1 MSLDKKSLPSTHRT
15 FVQKFH
21 DDQACAA
28 FLEQLRW
35 PDGFCCPACQTIG
48 VPWRQSRGRL
58 VCAACRHQTTVTT
71 GTILEKTRMPLTT
84 WFDAAWHL
92 TTAKSGLSAKTLEK
106 TLGTSYVTAW
116 AILQRFR
123 VAMVRSEREKLS
135 GRVEVDETLIGGVK
149 QGGRRGRGVSSAVV
163 AIAVE
168 LIEPKG
174 FGRIRMRHISNASGE
189 NLDAFVNDCITKGA
203 TVHTDGWTGYNGLS
217 ALGYQHKRTILSA
230 TDDPPHV
237 SMPGVHRVAS
247 LLKRWILGTHQG
259 SVLPE
264 HLQSYLE
271 EFTFR
276 FNRRTS
282 KSRGLVFFRLMEQS
296 MATKPVTLSDVTY
309 GYNWN
314 NSAGGAS

>member
-1 MSLDKKSLPSTHRT
+1 
-15 FVQKFH
+15 
-21 DDQACAA
+21 
-28 FLEQLRW
+28 
-35 PDGFCCPACQTIG
+35 
-48 VPWRQSRGRL
+48 
-58 VCAACRHQTTVTT
+58 VTT
-71 GTILEKTRMPLTT
+71 DTILEKTRMPLTT
-84 WFDAAWHL
+84 WFDAAWQL

-135 GRVEVDETLIGGVK
+135 GVVEVDETFIGGTK
-149 QGGRRGRGVSSAVV
+149 QGGKRGRGTSNAVV

-168 LIEPKG
+168 LIEPMG
-174 FGRIRMRHISNASGE
+174 FGRIRMRHIAKASGT
-189 NLDAFVNDCITKGA
+189 NLDAFVTDCIAKEA
-203 TVHTDGWTGYNGLS
+203 TVHTDGWTGYKGLS
-217 ALGYQHKRTILSA
+217 GLGYEHKKTILSSSG
-230 TDDPPHV
+230 DPAHV

-259 SVLPE
+259 SVVPE

-282 KSRGLVFFRLMEQS
+282 KSRGLVFFRLMEQA
-296 MATKPVTLSDVTY
+296 MATKPVTLSEVTG
-309 GYNWN
+309 GYNW
-314 NSAGGAS
+314 SHSVGGAN

>member
-1 MSLDKKSLPSTHRT
+1 MDKLSLPSTHR
-15 FVQKFH
+15 KFIQQFK

-48 VPWRQSRGRL
+48 VPWRQTRGRL
-58 VCAACRHQTTVTT
+58 VCAACRHQTSVTT
-71 GTILEKTRMPLTT
+71 NTILEKTRMPLTT

-135 GRVEVDETLIGGVK
+135 GVVEVDETLIGGVK
-149 QGGRRGRGVSSAVV
+149 EGGKRGRGTSNSVV

-168 LIEPKG
+168 LMG
-174 FGRIRMRHISNASGE
+174 FGRIRMRHIENASGT
-189 NLDAFVNDCITKGA
+189 NLDAFVCDAITKGA
-203 TVHTDGWTGYNGLS
+203 TVHTDGWTGYNGLLG
-217 ALGYQHKRTILSA
+217 LGYEHKKTIISSSG
-230 TDDPPHV
+230 DPAHV

-259 SVLPE
+259 SVVPE

-282 KSRGLVFFRLMEQS
+282 KNRGLVFYRLMEQA
-296 MATKPVTLSDVTY
+296 MATKPVTLSNVTY
-309 GYNWN
+309 GYNLN
-314 NSAGGAS
+314 HFAGGAN